1 MPKVKLTQVG
11 VEVTDVTGKIGPR
24 WAEGMTEVNLYPQED
39 DPIRGTWKSGRP
51 GDLDSDEKD
60 LKRIYDFSTTKQSL
74 GLRIYSEGK
83 KKGKDL
89 DSEGEPVTT
98 VLTLNRFNI
107 ITPSGKS
114 GKGEFPFGGVAG
126 HHLPVKW
133 RTSVVVTTTKR
144 EDDAPPPY
152 KVILG
157 RHYRLRPGGPSFI
170 KMTTQGFQEYEYYND
185 KNKLLYVGK
194 SGGNK
199 GLKPNSWVD
208 RLEQSHITTEWI
220 GEAVIVKVT
229 YDLTEQ
235 EALALEEVMAPLAK
249 YNKKPGDHSS
259 QFPQGNTSANAQS
272 ASKKPMEN
280 FVLEFLPAE

>member
-1 MPKVKLTQVG
+1 MPKSVLKQVA

-24 WAEGMTEVNLYPQED
+24 WAEGMTEVSLYPQED
-39 DPIRGTWKSGRP
+39 DRIRGTWKSDRP

-74 GLRIYSEGK
+74 SLRIYSEGK

-89 DSEGEPVTT
+89 DAEGEPVTT

-114 GKGEFPFGGVAG
+114 GKGEFPFRGVAG
-126 HHLPVKW
+126 HYLPVKW
-133 RTSVVVTTTKR
+133 RTSAVVTTTKR
-144 EDDAPPPY
+144 EDAPPPD

-157 RHYRLRPGGPSFI
+157 RRYRLRPGGPSFI

-185 KNKLLYVGK
+185 KNELLYVGK

-208 RLEQSHITTEWI
+208 RLDQSHITTEWI
-220 GEAVIVKVT
+220 GEAVRVKVT

-249 YNKKPGDHSS
+249 YNKNPGDHSS
-259 QFPQGNTSANAQS
+259 RFPQGNTSANAQS
-272 ASKKPMEN
+272 ASKKPKEN
-280 FVLEFLPAE
+280 IVLEFLPAK